1 MIGLFLIICRFERFL
16 LFLRYRFD
24 SIMILPIYM
33 YGTPVLRQEVEDIEK
48 DYPNL
53 DKLVKD
59 MFETMYNS
67 EGIGLAAPQIGK
79 SIAVIVI
86 DASPLAEDFPECANS
101 KMVLINPTLEVIEDE
116 APVSRAE
123 GCLSLPGL
131 SENVKRHEHVILN
144 WLDENFEEHE
154 QEFKGFMARVIQH
167 EFDHLEGT
175 VFTDKIAPI
184 RKQMIKGK
192 LHNMERGKVKCA
204 YRVVSAK

>member
-1 MIGLFLIICRFERFL
+1 
-16 LFLRYRFD
+16 
-24 SIMILPIYM
+24 MILPIYM
-33 YGTPVLRQEVEDIEK
+33 YGTSVLRQEVEDIDK
-48 DYPNL
+48 DYPEL
-53 DKLVKD
+53 DKLVND

-86 DASPLAEDFPECANS
+86 DASPLAEDFPECAHS

-131 SENVKRHEHVILN
+131 SENVKRHEHVVLN

-154 QEFKGFMARVIQH
+154 KEFTGFMARVIQH

-192 LHNMERGKVKCA
+192 LHNMERGKVKCS